1 MDRYGLRFFISQG
14 GEKFKMEYNELMHYG
29 VKGQKWG
36 VRRYQNKDG
45 SLTNAGKK
53 RYSTTENSNS
63 ETQDEKSKTIDKK
76 TWSSLSPEAKH
87 KVLLAVA
94 GTMTVAAAAYYV
106 HKNPEAIGKV
116 IGGVKN
122 VKTSELSQKA
132 VNKGKEYLKALGEGV
147 DNGIKNGLREGPDRA
162 VKVVINGAT
171 LYATKKMLDEAIG
184 KEKSTIIFQANDKK
198 KIKNFWKVSDED
210 KDQQDRDDDDEDDD

>member
-1 MDRYGLRFFISQG
+1 
-14 GEKFKMEYNELMHYG
+14 MEHNELMHYG

-36 VRRYQNKDG
+36 IRRYQNKDG
-45 SLTNAGKK
+45 TLTNAGKR
-53 RYSTTENSNS
+53 RYSTLEKNGS
-63 ETQDEKSKTIDKK
+63 EKQEEKAKKIDKK

-116 IGGVKN
+116 IGKVKD
-122 VKTSELSQKA
+122 VKTSDLNKKA
-132 VNKGKEYLKALGEGV
+132 INKGKEYLKAFNEGV

-162 VKVVINGAT
+162 VKTVINGVT
-171 LYATKKMLDEAIG
+171 LYATKKMLDEVIG
-184 KEKSTIIFQANDKK
+184 KEDSTIIFQANDKK

-210 KDQQDRDDDDEDDD
+210 KDRQDGDEDDDDD

>member
-1 MDRYGLRFFISQG
+1 
-14 GEKFKMEYNELMHYG
+14 MEYNELMHYG

-36 VRRYQNKDG
+36 IRRYQNKDG
-45 SLTNAGKK
+45 TLTNVGKH
-53 RYSTTENSNS
+53 RYSTI
-63 ETQDEKSKTIDKK
+63 EKTGSKKQEEQAKKIDKK

-87 KVLLAVA
+87 KALLAVA

-116 IGGVKN
+116 IGGIKN
-122 VKTSELSQKA
+122 VKTSELNQKA

-171 LYATKKMLDEAIG
+171 LYSTKKMLDEVIG
-184 KEKSTIIFQANDKK
+184 KEESTIIFQANDKK
-198 KIKNFWKVSDED
+198 KIKNFWKVSPED
-210 KDQQDRDDDDEDDD
+210 TDNREEDDREEDD